1 MPKLRVLIVCSAGGH
16 LAQLHRLEDWWRE
29 HDRAWVT
36 FDTADA
42 RSLLVDEDVTY
53 AFHPTT
59 RNIPNLIR
67 NLWLA
72 WRLVPKYKPD
82 VVISSGA
89 GVAVPF
95 FWVARLRGIRT
106 AYLEVFDRID
116 SRTVTGRLCKPATDL
131 FLVQWEEQQKL
142 YADSV
147 VVGKVL

>member
-1 MPKLRVLIVCSAGGH
+1 MAKLRVLIVCSAGGH
-16 LAQLHRLEDWWRE
+16 LAQLHRLEEWWRE

-42 RSLLVDEDVTY
+42 RSLLADEDVTY

-95 FWVARLRGIRT
+95 FWVARLRGVRT
-106 AYLEVFDRID
+106 TYLEVFDRID

-131 FLVQWEEQQKL
+131 FLVQWDEQRKL